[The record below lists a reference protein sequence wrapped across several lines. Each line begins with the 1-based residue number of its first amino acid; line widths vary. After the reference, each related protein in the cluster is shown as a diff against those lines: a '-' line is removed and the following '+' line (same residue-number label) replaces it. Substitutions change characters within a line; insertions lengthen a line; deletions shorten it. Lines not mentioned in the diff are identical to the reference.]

1 MCDGSFE
8 NVQGSFE
15 NVQNSF
21 ENVQGS
27 LGMCRALL
35 RMCRTLCR
43 TCRALL
49 RMCRA
54 LLRLCRALLSM
65 CRALLSMCRALFEN
79 AQHTY
84 AQVGLS
90 AGEAAGVV
98 LGKCRR
104 FYCVYGDT
112 GLCCSVFPIYIP
124 LFCKSLSTYVC
135 VAGQISSV
143 YLRLLRYRILLECIP
158 HQYRAFW
165 YISLHA

>member
-1 MCDGSFE
+1 
-8 NVQGSFE
+8 V
-15 NVQNSF
+15 
-21 ENVQGS
+21 
-27 LGMCRALL
+27 
-35 RMCRTLCR
+35 
-43 TCRALL
+43 RALL

-65 CRALLSMCRALFEN
+65 CRALFEK

-112 GLCCSVFPIYIP
+112 GLRCSVFSIYIR
-124 LFCKSLSTYVC
+124 LFGKFLCTHVC

-143 YLRLLRYRILLECIP
+143 FLPSLRYRFLLECKPYIGGE
-158 HQYRAFW
+158 HTIKKTCKRAIYRRGTCICDTGFCSSVFLI
-165 YISLHA
+165 YIGLFCIFPCTHRRGAGTIS